1 MRGCG
6 GTARRGDPC
15 WLCGLLACAWSA
27 GVRPGA
33 SLCHPSAGLTG
44 SVLGVA
50 WTPDDRLVLGCSADR
65 SVKVYDGLSGRE
77 VHTLTGHK
85 DKVTHVG

>member
-1 MRGCG
+1 M
-6 GTARRGDPC
+6 
-15 WLCGLLACAWSA
+15 
-27 GVRPGA
+27 
-33 SLCHPSAGLTG
+33 
-44 SVLGVA
+44 GVA

-85 DKVTHVG
+85 DKVTHVR